1 MQKKHLF
8 SLFTIFCIYIQ
19 SHAQLCEGS
28 LGDPI
33 VEIDFGSGSNRGSAL
48 GSAVTAFTYRA
59 SGELDEGEYT
69 IVNSSSGLKAN
80 AWHVT
85 NDHTGNSNGYMM
97 VINSAVIANEG
108 VFYTKTVSG
117 LCPNTTYEFS
127 AWLINLLNPNAGLTD
142 QYSPNVTFRISD
154 TSGNVLGF
162 YSTGDIN
169 QASFPT
175 WLQYGFFFTSG
186 ADAEV
191 VISILNSAP
200 SAHPGNDIALDDIS
214 FRPCGPTIIN
224 SIDNN
229 TATALSICQNKNI
242 SYTFQA
248 DVSSGYTD
256 PRYQWQLSDD
266 NSDTWTDITGETT
279 PNYLFSDTNTSGT
292 FLYRLTVANGS
303 NIDSAFCR
311 IASDNFTIEIIE
323 TPKALTGEAEQF
335 FCTTQNP
342 TIANIEVSATAIWYN
357 AEIGGNILP
366 DETRLT
372 NGVTYY
378 AAKETINGCES
389 DDRFAVLATIVSPT
403 LAVNNISVVVC
414 DNLNDDEEVIDF
426 TIYESLLTN
435 CSDCNFNFFTSQ
447 SGAENYY
454 EDEHIVE
461 STNYNW
467 SIDNPIIYVRI
478 DSADYCYQIAEI
490 AVRLQATP
498 IIDIPDFIGM
508 CEGDNEITIDA
519 GNGFEN
525 YLWSTGE
532 TTQNISILTAD
543 IGSYSVTVTQDY
555 TAYSCSTTKDFEV
568 VLSNEAMIQNIEI
581 EDWMDTNNS
590 ITVNLSN
597 LSVGDYEFSLNDI
610 TYQDENVFTRLSI
623 GEYTIYAR
631 DKNGCG
637 TITKN
642 IYILNAPKYFTPNG
656 DGFHDTWSIMYSETE
671 ETLDIKIYD
680 RYGKL
685 LKTLDKN
692 SSWDGSY
699 KGKNMPT
706 SDYWFVVTR
715 SNSRNYTGHFTL
727 KR

>member
-1 MQKKHLF
+1 MQKKHIF
-8 SLFTIFCIYIQ
+8 SLLTIFCIYIQ

-48 GSAVTAFTYRA
+48 GSAITAFTYRA

-154 TSGNVLGF
+154 TSGNILGF

-169 QASFPT
+169 QTSSPK

-224 SIDNN
+224 SIDNDA
-229 TATALSICQNKNI
+229 ATALSICQNESVN
-242 SYTFQA
+242 YTFQA
-248 DVSSGYTD
+248 DVSSGYTN
-256 PRYQWQLSDD
+256 PQYQWQLSDD
-266 NSDTWTDITGETT
+266 NGDTWLDITGETA
-279 PNYLFSDTNTSGT
+279 PNYLFSDTNTPGT
-292 FLYRLTVANGS
+292 FLYRLTVANDS
-303 NIDSAFCR
+303 SINSAFCR
-311 IASDNFTIEIIE
+311 IASDNFEVEIIT
-323 TPKALTGEAEQF
+323 TPEALTGEAEQL

-342 TIANIEVSATAIWYN
+342 TIANIEVSVTAIWYD
-357 AEIGGNILP
+357 AQIAGNILP
-366 DETRLT
+366 EETSL
-372 NGVTYY
+372 NDGVNYY

-389 DDRFAVLATIVSPT
+389 DDRIAVLVNIVSPT
-403 LAVNNISVVVC
+403 LAINNISVVVC

-426 TIYESLLTN
+426 TIYEALLTN

-454 EDEHIVE
+454 EDQHITE
-461 STNYNW
+461 PTSYNW
-467 SIDNPIIYVRI
+467 SIETPTIYARI
-478 DSADYCYQIAEI
+478 DSANHCYQIAEI
-490 AVRLQATP
+490 TVSLQATP
-498 IIDIPDFIGM
+498 IIDIQDFIGM
-508 CEGDNEITIDA
+508 CEDDNEITVDA
-519 GNGFEN
+519 GNGFN
-525 YLWSTGE
+525 TYLWSTGE
-532 TTQNISILTAD
+532 TTQTINIPTSN
-543 IGSYSVTVTQDY
+543 IGSYSITVTKDY
-555 TAYSCSTTKDFEV
+555 ATYTCSTTKNFEV
-568 VLSNEAMIQNIEI
+568 VLSNEAIIQNIEI
-581 EDWMDTNNS
+581 EDWTDTNNS
-590 ITVNLSN
+590 ITVNLSH
-597 LSVGDYEFSLNDI
+597 LSLGDYEFSLDDTN
-610 TYQDENVFTRLSI
+610 YQDDNVFTRLPI
-623 GEYTIYAR
+623 GEYTIYVR

-637 TITKN
+637 TITEN
-642 IYILNAPKYFTPNG
+642 VYILNAPKYFTPNG
-656 DGFHDTWSIMYSETE
+656 DGFHDTWSIKYSETE

-692 SSWDGSY
+692 TSWDGSY
-699 KGKNMPT
+699 NGRNMPT

-715 SNSRNYTGHFTL
+715 ADGKNYTGHFTL

>member
-1 MQKKHLF
+1 MQKKHIF
-8 SLFTIFCIYIQ
+8 SLLTIFCIYIQ

-48 GSAVTAFTYRA
+48 GSAITAFTYRA

-154 TSGNVLGF
+154 TSGNILGF

-169 QASFPT
+169 QTSSPT

-224 SIDNN
+224 SIDNDA
-229 TATALSICQNKNI
+229 ATALSICQNESVN
-242 SYTFQA
+242 YTFQA

-266 NSDTWTDITGETT
+266 NADTWLDITGETT
-279 PNYLFSDTNTSGT
+279 PNYLFFDTNTPGT
-292 FLYRLTVANGS
+292 FLYRLTVANG
-303 NIDSAFCR
+303 NYINSAFCR
-311 IASDNFTIEIIE
+311 IASDNFEVEIIG
-323 TPKALTGEAEQF
+323 TPEALTGEAEQL

-342 TIANIEVSATAIWYN
+342 TIANIEVSATAIWYD
-357 AEIGGNILP
+357 AQIAGNILP
-366 DETRLT
+366 EETSL
-372 NGVTYY
+372 NDGVTYY

-389 DDRFAVLATIVSPT
+389 DDRLAVLVNIISPT
-403 LAVNNISVVVC
+403 LAINNISVVVC

-426 TIYESLLTN
+426 TIYEALLTN

-454 EDEHIVE
+454 EDQHITE
-461 STNYNW
+461 PTSYNW
-467 SIDNPIIYVRI
+467 YIETPTIYARI
-478 DSADYCYQIAEI
+478 DSADHCYQIAEI
-490 AVRLQATP
+490 TVSLQATP
-498 IIDIPDFIGM
+498 IIDIQDFIGI
-508 CEGDNEITIDA
+508 CEDDNEITVDA
-519 GNGFEN
+519 GNGFN
-525 YLWSTGE
+525 TYLWSTGE
-532 TTQNISILTAD
+532 TTQTINIPTSN
-543 IGSYSVTVTQDY
+543 IGSYSITVTKDY
-555 TAYSCSTTKDFEV
+555 ATYTCSTTKNFEV
-568 VLSNEAMIQNIEI
+568 VLSNEAIIQNIEI
-581 EDWMDTNNS
+581 EDWTDTNNS
-590 ITVNLSN
+590 ITVNLSH
-597 LSVGDYEFSLNDI
+597 LSLGDYEFSLDDTN
-610 TYQDENVFTRLSI
+610 YQDDNVFTRLPI
-623 GEYTIYAR
+623 GEYTIYVR

-637 TITKN
+637 TITEN
-642 IYILNAPKYFTPNG
+642 VYILNAPKYFTPNG
-656 DGFHDTWSIMYSETE
+656 DGFHDTWSIKYSETE

-692 SSWDGSY
+692 TSWDGSY
-699 KGKNMPT
+699 NGRNMPT

-715 SNSRNYTGHFTL
+715 ADGKNYTGHFTL

>member
-1 MQKKHLF
+1 LQKKLIF
-8 SLFTIFCIYIQ
+8 SLLTIFCIYIQ

-48 GSAVTAFTYRA
+48 GSAITAFTYRA

-169 QASFPT
+169 QTSSPT

-229 TATALSICQNKNI
+229 TATALSICQNENI
-242 SYTFQA
+242 NYTFQA
-248 DVSSGYTD
+248 NVSSGYTD
-256 PRYQWQLSDD
+256 PQYQWQLSDD
-266 NSDTWTDITGETT
+266 NGDTWLDIIGQTT
-279 PNYLFSDTNTSGT
+279 PNYKFSDTNTPGT

-303 NIDSAFCR
+303 NINSAFCR
-311 IASDNFTIEIIE
+311 IASDNFEVEIIA
-323 TPKALTGEAEQF
+323 TPEALTGEAEQL

-342 TIANIEVSATAIWYN
+342 TIANIEISGTATWYD
-357 AEIGGNILP
+357 AQIGGIILP
-366 DETRLT
+366 DETSLT

-389 DDRFAVLATIVSPT
+389 DDRFAVLANIVSPT
-403 LAVNNISVVVC
+403 LAINNISVVVC
-414 DNLNDDEEVIDF
+414 DNLNDNEEVIDF
-426 TIYESLLTN
+426 TSYESLLTN
-435 CSDCNFNFFTSQ
+435 CSNCIFNFFTSQ

-454 EDEHIVE
+454 EYTHILE
-461 STNYNW
+461 PTSYNW
-467 SIDNPIIYVRI
+467 SLDNPVIYARI
-478 DSADYCYQIAEI
+478 DSVDHCYQIAEI
-490 AVRLQATP
+490 AISLQATP
-498 IIDIPDFIGM
+498 IIDIPDFIGI
-508 CEGDNEITIDA
+508 CEDDNKITVDV
-519 GNGFEN
+519 GNGFDS
-525 YLWSTGE
+525 YLWSSGE
-532 TTQNISILTAD
+532 TTQTISILTAD
-543 IGSYSVTVTQDY
+543 IGSYSITVTKDY
-555 TAYSCSTTKDFEV
+555 ATYTCSTTKDFEV
-568 VLSNEAMIQNIEI
+568 VLSNEAIIQNIEI
-581 EDWMDTNNS
+581 EDWTDTNNS
-590 ITVNLSN
+590 ISINLSN
-597 LSVGDYEFSLNDI
+597 LSLGDYEFSLDDTN
-610 TYQDENVFTRLSI
+610 YQDDNVFTRLPI
-623 GEYTIYAR
+623 GEYTIYVR

-637 TITKN
+637 TITEN
-642 IYILNAPKYFTPNG
+642 VYILNAPKYFTPNG
-656 DGFHDTWSIMYSETE
+656 DGFHDTWSIKYSETE

-692 SSWDGSY
+692 TSWDGIY
-699 KGKNMPT
+699 DGRNMPT

-715 SNSRNYTGHFTL
+715 ADGKNCTGHFTL

>member
-1 MQKKHLF
+1 MQKKHIF
-8 SLFTIFCIYIQ
+8 SLLTIFCIYIQ

-48 GSAVTAFTYRA
+48 GSAITAFTYRA
-59 SGELDEGEYT
+59 SGELDEGEYS
-69 IVNSSSGLKAN
+69 IVNSSSGLKGN

-85 NDHTGNSNGYMM
+85 TDHTGNSNGYMM

-108 VFYTKTVSG
+108 VFYTKMVSG

-154 TSGNVLGF
+154 TSGNILGF

-169 QASFPT
+169 QTSSPT

-224 SIDNN
+224 SIDND
-229 TATALSICQNKNI
+229 AVTALSICQNESVN
-242 SYTFQA
+242 YTFQA

-256 PRYQWQLSDD
+256 PQYQWQFSNDTG
-266 NSDTWTDITGETT
+266 NTWTDIVGETT
-279 PNYLFSDTNTSGT
+279 PNYQFSDTSSSGL
-292 FLYRLTVANGS
+292 FLYRLAVANGS
-303 NIDSAFCR
+303 NINSAFCR
-311 IASDNFTIEIIE
+311 IASDNFEVEIIA
-323 TPKALTGEAEQF
+323 TPEALTGEAEQL

-342 TIANIEVSATAIWYN
+342 TIANIEISATATWYD
-357 AEIGGNILP
+357 AQIGGIILP
-366 DETRLT
+366 EETSLT

-389 DDRFAVLATIVSPT
+389 DDRFAILVTIVEPT
-403 LAVNNISVVVC
+403 IALNNISVVVC
-414 DNLNDDEEVIDF
+414 DNLNDNEEVIDF
-426 TIYESLLTN
+426 TSYEFLLTN
-435 CSDCNFNFFTSQ
+435 CSNCIFNFFTSQ

-454 EDEHIVE
+454 EDTHILE
-461 STNYNW
+461 PTSYNW
-467 SIDNPIIYVRI
+467 YLDNPVIYARI
-478 DSADYCYQIAEI
+478 DSVDHCYQIAEI
-490 AVRLQATP
+490 AISLQATP
-498 IIDIPDFIGM
+498 IIDIPDFIGI
-508 CEGDNEITIDA
+508 CEDDNEITVDA
-519 GNGFEN
+519 GNGFDS
-525 YLWSTGE
+525 YLWSSGE
-532 TTQNISILTAD
+532 TTQTISILTAD
-543 IGSYSVTVTQDY
+543 IGSYSITVTKDY
-555 TAYSCSTTKDFEV
+555 ATYTCSTTKDFEV
-568 VLSNEAMIQNIEI
+568 VLSNEAIIQNIEI
-581 EDWMDTNNS
+581 EDWTDTNNS
-590 ITVNLSN
+590 ITINLSN
-597 LSVGDYEFSLNDI
+597 LSLGDYEFSLDDTN
-610 TYQDENVFTRLSI
+610 YQDDNVFTKLPI
-623 GEYTIYAR
+623 GEYTIYVR

-637 TITKN
+637 TITEN
-642 IYILNAPKYFTPNG
+642 VYILNAPKYFTPNG
-656 DGFHDTWSIMYSETE
+656 DGFHDTWSIKYSETE

-692 SSWDGSY
+692 TSWDGSY
-699 KGKNMPT
+699 DGRNMPT

-715 SNSRNYTGHFTL
+715 TDGKNYTGHFTL

>member
-8 SLFTIFCIYIQ
+8 SLLTIFCIYIQ

-48 GSAVTAFTYRA
+48 GSAITAFTYRA
-59 SGELDEGEYT
+59 SGELDEGEYS
-69 IVNSSSGLKAN
+69 IVNSSSGLKGN

-85 NDHTGNSNGYMM
+85 TDHTGNSNGYMM
-97 VINSAVIANEG
+97 VINSAVIASEG
-108 VFYTKTVSG
+108 VFYTKTISG

-154 TSGNVLGF
+154 TSGTILGS
-162 YSTGDIN
+162 YSTGNIN
-169 QASFPT
+169 QTSLPT
-175 WLQYGFFFTSG
+175 WLQYGLFFTSG

-224 SIDNN
+224 SIDNGA
-229 TATALSICQNKNI
+229 ATALSICQNESVN
-242 SYTFQA
+242 YTFQA
-248 DVSSGYTD
+248 DVSSGYTA
-256 PRYQWQLSDD
+256 PQYQWQFSNDTG
-266 NSDTWTDITGETT
+266 NTWTDIVGETT
-279 PNYLFSDTNTSGT
+279 PNYQFSDTSSSGS

-303 NIDSAFCR
+303 NINSAFCR
-311 IASDNFTIEIIE
+311 ITSDNFEVEIIA
-323 TPKALTGEAEQF
+323 TPQALTGEAEQL

-342 TIANIEVSATAIWYN
+342 TIANIEVSATAIWYD
-357 AEIGGNILP
+357 AQIGGNILP
-366 DETRLT
+366 DETSLT

-378 AAKETINGCES
+378 AAKKTINGCES
-389 DDRFAVLATIVSPT
+389 GDRFAVLANIVSPT
-403 LAVNNISVVVC
+403 LDINNISIVIC

-435 CSDCNFNFFTSQ
+435 CSDCNFNFFTSL

-454 EDEHIVE
+454 EDQHMTEPT
-461 STNYNW
+461 SYNW
-467 SIDNPIIYVRI
+467 SIETPTIYARI
-478 DSADYCYQIAEI
+478 DSADHCYQIAEI
-490 AVRLQATP
+490 AVSLQATP

-508 CEGDNEITIDA
+508 CEDDNEITVDA
-519 GNGFEN
+519 GNGFDS

-532 TTQNISILTAD
+532 TTQTINILTSN
-543 IGSYSVTVTQDY
+543 IGSYSITVTKDY
-555 TAYSCSTTKDFEV
+555 ATYTCSTTKDFEV
-568 VLSNEAMIQNIEI
+568 ILSNEAIIQNIEI
-581 EDWMDTNNS
+581 EDWTDTNNS
-590 ITVNLSN
+590 ITVHLSD
-597 LSVGDYEFSLNDI
+597 LSLGDYEFSLDDTN
-610 TYQDENVFTRLSI
+610 YQDNNVFTRLPM
-623 GEYTIYAR
+623 GVYTIYVR

-637 TITKN
+637 TITEN
-642 IYILNAPKYFTPNG
+642 VYILNAPKYFTPNG
-656 DGFHDTWSIMYSETE
+656 DGFHDTWYIKYSETE

-680 RYGKL
+680 RFGKL

-692 SSWDGSY
+692 TSWNGSY
-699 KGKNMPT
+699 NGRNMPT

-715 SNSRNYTGHFTL
+715 ADGKNYTGHFTL